1 MHLLNKKCLLSLTQ
15 HFRFPFCPRYKYSEA
30 AKMMPRFSR
39 ERPSLSFL
47 GVADSRLLPFSAL
60 FQSETESD
68 KACQT
73 SISLVPNKSRTQSH
87 KIDLSRTYS
96 QINMNLQTALSG
108 ILGSQVSLPIAIS
121 LPGLHWS
128 SSFLHDY
135 SSPQCMDLT
144 KFTVVIVNTLCNL
157 R

>member
-1 MHLLNKKCLLSLTQ
+1 MFAISNSAFQVPFLSTLQVQRGCEDDATLQ
-15 HFRFPFCPRYKYSEA
+15 SRTTFIEFPRCRGFKTA
-30 AKMMPRFSR
+30 AIQC
-39 ERPSLSFL
+39 
-47 GVADSRLLPFSAL
+47 VV
-60 FQSETESD
+60 QSETESD